1 MGWLAGITAAIG
13 SSSAVNGL
21 VDISV
26 KAALVFLGA
35 LALTRVLRRASAS
48 TRHQV
53 WTVALVSVVALPAL
67 TAALPA
73 WQVPVLPP
81 AAVSATSSPVPSA
94 AEQASATAPASA
106 VGSPDPVTAA
116 VSRDQRDQPQLRSGS
131 GGVPPG
137 DQGGGD
143 SAAFGPGAFGHG
155 DVAAILLAFWILGVV
170 FLLSRLMFSAV
181 AAWRIVRQASPVRDA
196 VILRQARAVRD
207 QLGIRGEVNLVQT
220 DRISMPMAWGVLRS
234 TVLLPAESA
243 AWTHARR
250 RVVLLHE
257 MAHLK
262 RRDCQTLLLAR
273 IVTALHWFNP
283 LAWTAT
289 RRLQAERERACD
301 DLVLSVGTR
310 RSEYAQHL
318 LEIARAMRAPGSPGW
333 ATVAMARPS
342 ELEGR
347 LLAILD
353 PRRNRRRATRAAT
366 VVGLVAMSL
375 LVLPLAALQPRA
387 TAQEVKQVEMV
398 AQQGEGQ
405 AGRQIARQV
414 QLQLQTQLEIQA
426 RVTVELPIELEI
438 AAALGELNIGT
449 EISTS
454 LAAGLPSLGQDR
466 QAVNPRVMQAFFTAL
481 SDEEPEIR
489 AEAAY
494 ALGRMESADA
504 TPVLTEVLEGDA
516 VASVREQAAWALG
529 MIEDDTAVLALSAA
543 LADEDA
549 AVREQA
555 AWALGMI
562 ESDAG
567 VEALARVLQTD
578 ESGGVREQAAWALG
592 MIESA
597 DGVAALS
604 GALTDA
610 GEDVRE
616 EAAWALGMIESPAA
630 VEALSALLR
639 NDPSADV
646 REQAAWALGM
656 IEDEAALDVLLDAMT
671 DEDID
676 VRKQALWAVGQ
687 ISG

>member
-13 SSSAVNGL
+13 SSSAVNSL

-106 VGSPDPVTAA
+106 VPDPVTAA

-170 FLLSRLMFSAV
+170 FLLSRLMFSAL

-243 AWTHARR
+243 AWTPARR

-318 LEIARAMRAPGSPGW
+318 LEI
-333 ATVAMARPS
+333 VN
-342 ELEGR
+342 
-347 LLAILD
+347 LLADGGLPGVGVGGLGRD
-353 PRRNRRRATRAAT
+353 TTPKLVGRFPGVCEAVNDHLSFADCLPRRLRLSCGYDS
-366 VVGLVAMSL
+366 VVRG
-375 LVLPLAALQPRA
+375 VLSR
-387 TAQEVKQVEMV
+387 
-398 AQQGEGQ
+398 
-405 AGRQIARQV
+405 
-414 QLQLQTQLEIQA
+414 
-426 RVTVELPIELEI
+426 
-438 AAALGELNIGT
+438 
-449 EISTS
+449 
-454 LAAGLPSLGQDR
+454 
-466 QAVNPRVMQAFFTAL
+466 
-481 SDEEPEIR
+481 
-489 AEAAY
+489 
-494 ALGRMESADA
+494 
-504 TPVLTEVLEGDA
+504 
-516 VASVREQAAWALG
+516 
-529 MIEDDTAVLALSAA
+529 
-543 LADEDA
+543 
-549 AVREQA
+549 
-555 AWALGMI
+555 
-562 ESDAG
+562 
-567 VEALARVLQTD
+567 
-578 ESGGVREQAAWALG
+578 
-592 MIESA
+592 
-597 DGVAALS
+597 
-604 GALTDA
+604 
-610 GEDVRE
+610 
-616 EAAWALGMIESPAA
+616 
-630 VEALSALLR
+630 
-639 NDPSADV
+639 
-646 REQAAWALGM
+646 
-656 IEDEAALDVLLDAMT
+656 
-671 DEDID
+671 
-676 VRKQALWAVGQ
+676 
-687 ISG
+687 